1 MDEQEKLL
9 QKNIAITTI
18 SENKTTIDEYL
29 VCVATYLLYDFEKCK
44 DLKFEVYK
52 EVKECLSGLFKN
64 KNNRNRFK
72 LYSKE
77 SLSTALITEWLGG
90 LTLDKKKSLIA
101 KHKLIEKVNDDGSL
115 RLSQKLVNA
124 YSKVGNI
131 APVQYGDGEYVL
143 KSKKET
149 KRSSINAESSGLNNA
164 SEAENSL
171 KEYWNELF
179 SGNRSFKFPY
189 LWENKMSNS
198 EYSQLKE
205 LLTKACPKSNQSR
218 FIQKHCKEIALFVS
232 EWFKRKYCGR
242 DKDTD
247 ADAFSVIGLNSDATA
262 QKIWNTDF
270 FEKYKD
276 EFIYKTGGEKETYRW
291 KFSLYVLGG
300 FPIFYAKDNDTW
312 KRLCRKIWKQFR
324 CEDVQQNQMNE
335 DIDFVNN
342 IVIRQSL
349 SNDSGSLAKYLE
361 RFVEDKIL
369 PIADEDRELSEFK
382 RFEESLKLGQ
392 TAYKIFNTEWFISY
406 SPSKE
411 FPCMDRWME
420 LTLKGDLYFIRSQN
434 SWWSHLSEEYL
445 VKKGLKNS
453 EEVFS
458 FSLCVRFNGDNSDL
472 RELFTFSK
480 DAVTRSYLCYGCSNK
495 KLVKDFPECD
505 IKSIEVV
512 VKTSKNPN
520 AGDCQ
525 IIPLEKI
532 EIPDFIQLYKVDKGL
547 YHWSSKKKYDVK
559 TALLFNSSKYDLN
572 PKVDNVASKRF
583 VGEDTVYSWVDI
595 EGEVT
600 ISGDKGKKKSFYN
613 RDNGMELLFKACPSI
628 QYAEG
633 ENHKVEMVENDE
645 KSTITLFGGKEWLK
659 VLWYTSKDDMKNGVK
674 STDVTDNATL
684 SYKDK
689 NNNEWKEWS
698 DDVPQGIMT
707 IKVGYGGRSEEEKV
721 YYLPSFSSSEIIHR
735 NITRNGPLD
744 PRKIY
749 FNPKVENIA
758 TPKAN
763 VRNNKNAFRW
773 DKTDNLI
780 FKIGTNNRYVT
791 FEVFPPI
798 NKQEVIVNGC
808 KLDSDFKKIPYALRS
823 DFIIKD
829 VSAKGVKVMCLGN
842 KEFDVS
848 KSLYMQ
854 LDNDVEERPTEAIA
868 DVNCDFYFYF
878 YLWDNRIYAREDNNR
893 FYVRNKELQKEFK
906 FYFCSLH
913 DFKVEQIDVTFN
925 SDGRMSLPD
934 LNGKKGFVFQSLKN
948 CKPCYFAELF
958 KVEGGGEWT
967 FNDPELKNNPYGFF
981 KVAKEH
987 HITFRLFDPLYETL
1001 KDDEKLIGLFFKC
1014 ASDNGKENDIESFS
1028 ALERFSKEFYF
1039 DWRLLSPQK
1048 WRDAC
1053 KGGNE
1058 QEKKKLVE
1066 LFFAY
1071 LDGNSERLFEKQLY
1085 WNAASDDWRP
1095 RECKMTGGVRRQNN
1109 FNNCYERYSAW
1120 QKEYDKTKAIIN
1132 AINKNK
1138 Q

>member
-29 VCVATYLLYDFEKCK
+29 VCVATYLLYNFEKCK

-52 EVKECLSGLFKN
+52 EVKESLSGLFKN
-64 KNNRNRFK
+64 RNNRNRFR
-72 LYSKE
+72 LYSKVA
-77 SLSTALITEWLGG
+77 LSTALITEWLGG
-90 LTLDKKKSLIA
+90 LTLDKKKLLIA

-171 KEYWNELF
+171 KECWNELF

-189 LWENKMSNS
+189 LWENKMSES
-198 EYSQLKE
+198 EYSKLKE
-205 LLTKACPKSNQSR
+205 LLKNACPKSNQQR

-232 EWFKRKYCGR
+232 EWFKRDYCGR
-242 DKDTD
+242 DRDTD
-247 ADAFSVIGLNSDATA
+247 ADAFSEIGLNSDTA
-262 QKIWNTDF
+262 QKIWDTDF

-276 EFIYKTGGEKETYRW
+276 EFVYKTGGEKETYRW

-300 FPIFYAKDNDTW
+300 FPIFYAGKKDTW
-312 KRLCRKIWKQFR
+312 RRLCRKIWEQFR

-361 RFVEDKIL
+361 RFVEDKTL
-369 PIADEDRELSEFK
+369 PIADEDRELQEFK

-420 LTLKGDLYFIRSQN
+420 LTLKGDLYFIRNQN

-453 EEVFS
+453 EEVLS

-480 DAVTRSYLCYGCSNK
+480 DVVTNSYLCYGCSNK

-505 IKSIEVV
+505 IKNIEVV
-512 VKTSKNPN
+512 VKTSKTSQ

-525 IIPLEKI
+525 IISLETI
-532 EIPDFIQLYKVDKGL
+532 EIPDYIQLYKVDKGL

-559 TALLFNSSKYDLN
+559 TALLFNNSKYDLYT
-572 PKVDNVASKRF
+572 KVDNVASKRF
-583 VGEDTVYSWVDI
+583 VGEDAVYSLVDI

-600 ISGDKGKKKSFYN
+600 IIDATQKRKSFYN
-613 RDNGMELLFKACPSI
+613 RDNGMELIFKSCPSI
-628 QYAEG
+628 QYIEG
-633 ENHKVEMVENDE
+633 ENHKVKMVKNDE
-645 KSTITLFGGKEWLK
+645 ESIITLFGGKEWLN
-659 VLWYTSKDDMKNGVK
+659 VLWYTSKNDMKNGVE
-674 STDVTDNATL
+674 SEDVTNDAELKFYT
-684 SYKDK
+684 
-689 NNNEWKEWS
+689 EGAWKCWDCDEN
-698 DDVPQGIMT
+698 VPQGEMR
-707 IKVGYGGRSEEEKV
+707 IKVVYKEREVEEEV

-735 NITRNGPLD
+735 NITRNGHLEPK
-744 PRKIY
+744 KIY
-749 FNPKVENIA
+749 FNLKVENIA

-763 VRNNKNAFRW
+763 VKNNGNAFLW
-773 DKTDNLI
+773 NKTDNLI
-780 FKIGTNNRYVT
+780 FKIGTNSRYVT
-791 FEVFPPI
+791 IEVFPPL
-798 NKQEVIVNGC
+798 NKQEVIFNGC
-808 KLDSDFKKIPYALRS
+808 KLDDDFNKIPYGLRS
-823 DFIIKD
+823 DFIIKT
-829 VSAKGVKVMCLGN
+829 VSEKGVEVMCLGN
-842 KEFDVS
+842 KKFDVS
-848 KSLYMQ
+848 KSLYKK
-854 LDNDVEERPTEAIA
+854 LDNGVEERPTEAITG
-868 DVNCDFYFYF
+868 VNCDF
-878 YLWDNRIYAREDNNR
+878 YLWDNRIYARKDNNR
-893 FYVRNKELQKEFK
+893 FYVRDKEQQKEFK
-906 FYFCSLH
+906 FHFCSLP
-913 DFKVEQIDVTFN
+913 DFNVEQIKVTFN
-925 SDGRMSLPD
+925 NDGRMSLPD
-934 LNGKKGFVFQSLKN
+934 LNGKKGFVFQSLKD

-1001 KDDEKLIGLFFKC
+1001 KDDEKLTDLFFKC
-1014 ASDNGKENDIESFS
+1014 TSGNGTENNNETFS

-1048 WRDAC
+1048 WLDAY

-1071 LDGNSERLFEKQLY
+1071 LDGNSERLFKKQLY
-1085 WNAASDDWRP
+1085 WNAASDGWRLSKW
-1095 RECKMTGGVRRQNN
+1095 KMTGGVRRTNN
-1109 FNNCYERYSAW
+1109 FDRCYERYSAW
-1120 QKEYDKTKAIIN
+1120 QKEYDKTEAIIN
-1132 AINKNK
+1132 AIKNK
-1138 Q
+1138 LYEI

>member
-171 KEYWNELF
+171 KECWNELF

-198 EYSQLKE
+198 EYSQLKV
-205 LLTKACPKSNQSR
+205 LLKEACPAKNQTR
-218 FIQKHCKEIALFVS
+218 FIQNHGKKIALFVS
-232 EWFKRKYCGR
+232 EWFKREYSGR
-242 DKDTD
+242 DTGG
-247 ADAFSVIGLNSDATA
+247 DAFSEIGLDSNKA
-262 QKIWNTDF
+262 QKIWETDF
-270 FEKYKD
+270 FKKYID
-276 EFIYKTGGEKETYRW
+276 EFVYKTGGESGTYRW

-312 KRLCRKIWKQFR
+312 KRLCRKIWEQFR

-361 RFVEDKIL
+361 RFVEDKTL

-453 EEVFS
+453 EEVLS

-480 DAVTRSYLCYGCSNK
+480 DVVTRSYLCYGCSNK

-559 TALLFNSSKYDLN
+559 TALLFNSSKYDLD

-744 PRKIY
+744 PKKIY

-763 VRNNKNAFRW
+763 VRNINKAFLW

-798 NKQEVIVNGC
+798 NKQEVIFNGC

-829 VSAKGVKVMCLGN
+829 VSAKGVKVMYLGN

-854 LDNDVEERPTEAIA
+854 LDNDEEERPTKAITG
-868 DVNCDFYFYF
+868 VNCDF
-878 YLWDNRIYAREDNNR
+878 YLWDNRIYARKDKNR

-1095 RECKMTGGVRRQNN
+1095 PECKMTGRVRRKNN
-1109 FNNCYERYSAW
+1109 FENCYERYSAW

>member
-131 APVQYGDGEYVL
+131 APVQYGDGEYVQ

-205 LLTKACPKSNQSR
+205 LLTKACPKSNQPR

-232 EWFKRKYCGR
+232 EWFKREYCGIDR
-242 DKDTD
+242 DTGG
-247 ADAFSVIGLNSDATA
+247 DAFSEIGLDSNKA
-262 QKIWNTDF
+262 QKIWETDF
-270 FEKYKD
+270 FKKYID
-276 EFIYKTGGEKETYRW
+276 EFVYKTGGESGTYRW

-300 FPIFYAKDNDTW
+300 FPIFYANNENNTW
-312 KRLCRKIWKQFR
+312 RRLCRKIWEQYKSD
-324 CEDVQQNQMNE
+324 DVQQNQMGDE
-335 DIDFVNN
+335 IDFVNN
-342 IVIRQSL
+342 FVIRQSL

-361 RFVEDKIL
+361 RFVEDKTL

-453 EEVFS
+453 EEVLS

-480 DAVTRSYLCYGCSNK
+480 DVVTRSYLCYGCSNK

-735 NITRNGPLD
+735 NITRNGHLEPK
-744 PRKIY
+744 KIY
-749 FNPKVENIA
+749 FNLKKVENIA

-798 NKQEVIVNGC
+798 NKQEVIFNGC
-808 KLDSDFKKIPYALRS
+808 KLDSDFNKIPYALRS

-868 DVNCDFYFYF
+868 DVNCDFYFY
-878 YLWDNRIYAREDNNR
+878 LWDNRIYAREDNNR
-893 FYVRNKELQKEFK
+893 FYVRNEELQKEFK
-906 FYFCSLH
+906 FYFCSLT
-913 DFKVEQIDVTFN
+913 DFSVEQIEVTFN

-958 KVEGGGEWT
+958 KVEGGGKWT
-967 FNDPELKNNPYGFF
+967 FNDDELRNNPYGFF

-1071 LDGNSERLFEKQLY
+1071 LDVNSERLFEKQLY
-1085 WNAASDDWRP
+1085 WDEASDDWRP
-1095 RECKMTGGVRRQNN
+1095 YKWKMTGGVRRQNN

>member
-143 KSKKET
+143 KFKKET
-149 KRSSINAESSGLNNA
+149 KRSSINAKSSGLNNA

-171 KEYWNELF
+171 KECWNELF

-198 EYSQLKE
+198 EYSQLKV
-205 LLTKACPKSNQSR
+205 LLKEACPAKNQAR
-218 FIQKHCKEIALFVS
+218 FIQNHGKKIALFVS
-232 EWFKRKYCGR
+232 EWFKREYSGR
-242 DKDTD
+242 DTGG
-247 ADAFSVIGLNSDATA
+247 DAFSEIGLDSNKA
-262 QKIWNTDF
+262 QKIWETDF
-270 FEKYKD
+270 FKKYID
-276 EFIYKTGGEKETYRW
+276 EFVYKTGGESGTYRW

-312 KRLCRKIWKQFR
+312 KRLCRKIWEQFR

-361 RFVEDKIL
+361 RFVEDKTL

-453 EEVFS
+453 EEVLS

-480 DAVTRSYLCYGCSNK
+480 DVVTSSYLCYGCSNK

-559 TALLFNSSKYDLN
+559 TALLFNSSKYDLD

-749 FNPKVENIA
+749 FNSKVENIA
-758 TPKAN
+758 TPKATIP
-763 VRNNKNAFRW
+763 NNNNAFHW
-773 DKTDNLI
+773 NKTNNLI

-791 FEVFPPI
+791 FEVSPPI
-798 NKQEVIVNGC
+798 NKQEVIFNGC

-854 LDNDVEERPTEAIA
+854 LDNDVEERPTEAITG
-868 DVNCDFYFYF
+868 VNCDF

-958 KVEGGGEWT
+958 KVEGGGKWT
-967 FNDPELKNNPYGFF
+967 FNDDELRNNPYGFF

-1071 LDGNSERLFEKQLY
+1071 LDVNSERLFEKQLY
-1085 WNAASDDWRP
+1085 WDEASDDWRP
-1095 RECKMTGGVRRQNN
+1095 YKWKMTGGVRRQNN

>member
-1 MDEQEKLL
+1 M
-9 QKNIAITTI
+9 
-18 SENKTTIDEYL
+18 KTRPLIDEYL

-143 KSKKET
+143 KFKKET
-149 KRSSINAESSGLNNA
+149 KRSSINAKSSGLNNA

-171 KEYWNELF
+171 KECWNELF

-198 EYSQLKE
+198 EYSQLKV
-205 LLTKACPKSNQSR
+205 LLKEACPAKNQAR
-218 FIQKHCKEIALFVS
+218 FIQNHGKKIALFVS
-232 EWFKRKYCGR
+232 EWFKREYSGR
-242 DKDTD
+242 DTGG
-247 ADAFSVIGLNSDATA
+247 DAFSEIGLDSNKA
-262 QKIWNTDF
+262 QKIWETDF
-270 FEKYKD
+270 FKKYID
-276 EFIYKTGGEKETYRW
+276 EFVYKTGGESGTYRW

-312 KRLCRKIWKQFR
+312 KRLCRKIWEQFR

-361 RFVEDKIL
+361 RFVEDKTL

-453 EEVFS
+453 EEVLS

-480 DAVTRSYLCYGCSNK
+480 DVVTSSYLCYGCSNK

-559 TALLFNSSKYDLN
+559 TALLFNSSKYDLD

-749 FNPKVENIA
+749 FNSKVENIA
-758 TPKAN
+758 TPKATIP
-763 VRNNKNAFRW
+763 NNNNAFHW
-773 DKTDNLI
+773 NKTNNLI

-791 FEVFPPI
+791 FEVSPPI
-798 NKQEVIVNGC
+798 NKQEVIFNGC

-854 LDNDVEERPTEAIA
+854 LDNDVEERPTEAITG
-868 DVNCDFYFYF
+868 VNCDF

-958 KVEGGGEWT
+958 KVEGGGKWT
-967 FNDPELKNNPYGFF
+967 FNDDELRNNPYGFF

-1071 LDGNSERLFEKQLY
+1071 LDVNSERLFEKQLY
-1085 WNAASDDWRP
+1085 WDEASDDWRP
-1095 RECKMTGGVRRQNN
+1095 YKWKMTGGVRRQNN

>member
-198 EYSQLKE
+198 EYSQLKV
-205 LLTKACPKSNQSR
+205 LLKEACPAKNQTR
-218 FIQKHCKEIALFVS
+218 FIQNHGKKIALFVS
-232 EWFKRKYCGR
+232 EWFKREYSGR
-242 DKDTD
+242 DTGG
-247 ADAFSVIGLNSDATA
+247 DAFSEIGLDSNKA
-262 QKIWNTDF
+262 QKIWETDF
-270 FEKYKD
+270 FKKYID
-276 EFIYKTGGEKETYRW
+276 EFVYKTGGESGTYRW

-312 KRLCRKIWKQFR
+312 KRLCRKIWEQFR
-324 CEDVQQNQMNE
+324 CEDVQRNQMNE

-361 RFVEDKIL
+361 RFVEDKTL

-382 RFEESLKLGQ
+382 RFEESLKLGE
-392 TAYKIFNTEWFISY
+392 TAYKMFNTEWIISY
-406 SPSKE
+406 SPSKK
-411 FPCMDRWME
+411 FPYMDRW
-420 LTLKGDLYFIRSQN
+420 LKLILKGDLYFTQN
-434 SWWSHLSEEYL
+434 HNNWWSHLSEEYL

-453 EEVFS
+453 EEVLS

-480 DAVTRSYLCYGCSNK
+480 DVVTRSYLCYGCSNK

-512 VKTSKNPN
+512 VKTSKKPN

-600 ISGDKGKKKSFYN
+600 ISGDKGKKKSFYS

-735 NITRNGPLD
+735 NITRNGHLEPK
-744 PRKIY
+744 KIY
-749 FNPKVENIA
+749 FNLKKVENIA

-798 NKQEVIVNGC
+798 NKQEVIFNGC
-808 KLDSDFKKIPYALRS
+808 KLDSDFNKIPYALRS

-854 LDNDVEERPTEAIA
+854 LDNDVKERPTEAIA
-868 DVNCDFYFYF
+868 DVNCDVYF

-893 FYVRNKELQKEFK
+893 FYVRNEELQKEFK
-906 FYFCSLH
+906 FYFCSLT
-913 DFKVEQIDVTFN
+913 DFSVEQIEVTFN

-958 KVEGGGEWT
+958 KVEGGGKWT
-967 FNDPELKNNPYGFF
+967 FNDDELRNNPYGFF

-1071 LDGNSERLFEKQLY
+1071 LDVNSERLFEKQLY
-1085 WNAASDDWRP
+1085 WDEASGDWRP
-1095 RECKMTGGVRRQNN
+1095 YNWKMTGGVRRQNN
-1109 FNNCYERYSAW
+1109 FNNCYKRYSAW

>member
-1 MDEQEKLL
+1 
-9 QKNIAITTI
+9 
-18 SENKTTIDEYL
+18 
-29 VCVATYLLYDFEKCK
+29 
-44 DLKFEVYK
+44 
-52 EVKECLSGLFKN
+52 
-64 KNNRNRFK
+64 
-72 LYSKE
+72 
-77 SLSTALITEWLGG
+77 
-90 LTLDKKKSLIA
+90 
-101 KHKLIEKVNDDGSL
+101 
-115 RLSQKLVNA
+115 
-124 YSKVGNI
+124 
-131 APVQYGDGEYVL
+131 
-143 KSKKET
+143 
-149 KRSSINAESSGLNNA
+149 
-164 SEAENSL
+164 
-171 KEYWNELF
+171 
-179 SGNRSFKFPY
+179 
-189 LWENKMSNS
+189 MSNS
-198 EYSQLKE
+198 EYSQLKV
-205 LLTKACPKSNQSR
+205 LLKEACPAKNQAR
-218 FIQKHCKEIALFVS
+218 FIQNHGKKIALFVS
-232 EWFKRKYCGR
+232 EWFKREYSGR
-242 DKDTD
+242 DTGG
-247 ADAFSVIGLNSDATA
+247 DAFSEIGLDSNKA
-262 QKIWNTDF
+262 QKIWETDF
-270 FEKYKD
+270 FKKYID
-276 EFIYKTGGEKETYRW
+276 EFVYKTGGESGTYRW
-291 KFSLYVLGG
+291 KFLLYVLGG

-361 RFVEDKIL
+361 RFVEDKTL

-453 EEVFS
+453 EEVLS

-480 DAVTRSYLCYGCSNK
+480 DVVTSSYLCYGCSNK

-559 TALLFNSSKYDLN
+559 TALLFNSSKYDLD

-749 FNPKVENIA
+749 FNSKVENIA
-758 TPKAN
+758 TPKATIP
-763 VRNNKNAFRW
+763 NNNNAFHW
-773 DKTDNLI
+773 NKTNNLI

-791 FEVFPPI
+791 FEVSPPI
-798 NKQEVIVNGC
+798 NKQEVIFNGC

-854 LDNDVEERPTEAIA
+854 LDNDVEERPTEAITG
-868 DVNCDFYFYF
+868 VNCDF

-958 KVEGGGEWT
+958 KVEGGGKWT
-967 FNDPELKNNPYGFF
+967 FNDDELRNNPYGFF

-1071 LDGNSERLFEKQLY
+1071 LDVNSERLFEKQLY
-1085 WNAASDDWRP
+1085 WDEASDDWRP
-1095 RECKMTGGVRRQNN
+1095 YKWKMTGGVRRQNN

>member
-171 KEYWNELF
+171 KECWNELF

-198 EYSQLKE
+198 EYSKLKK
-205 LLTKACPKSNQSR
+205 LLKKACPKRNQPR

-232 EWFKRKYCGR
+232 EWFKREYSGR
-242 DKDTD
+242 DTGG
-247 ADAFSVIGLNSDATA
+247 DAFSVIGLDSNKA
-262 QKIWNTDF
+262 QKIWETDF
-270 FEKYKD
+270 FKKYID
-276 EFIYKTGGEKETYRW
+276 EFVYKTGGEGGTYRW

-300 FPIFYAKDNDTW
+300 FPIFYANNENNTW
-312 KRLCRKIWKQFR
+312 RRLCRKIWEQYKSD
-324 CEDVQQNQMNE
+324 DVQQNQMGDE
-335 DIDFVNN
+335 IDFVNN
-342 IVIRQSL
+342 FVIRQSL
-349 SNDSGSLAKYLE
+349 SNDSGSLSKYLE
-361 RFVEDKIL
+361 RFVADGCL
-369 PIADEDRELSEFK
+369 PIADEDENTFAFQCFK
-382 RFEESLKLGQ
+382 ESLELGE
-392 TAYKIFNTEWFISY
+392 TAYKMFNTEWIISY
-406 SPSKE
+406 SPSKK
-411 FPCMDRWME
+411 FPYMDRW
-420 LTLKGDLYFIRSQN
+420 LKLILKGDLYFTQN
-434 SWWSHLSEEYL
+434 HNNWWSHLSEEYL

-453 EEVFS
+453 EEVLS
-458 FSLCVRFNGDNSDL
+458 FFLCVRFNGDNSDL

-559 TALLFNSSKYDLN
+559 TALLFNSSKYDLD

-735 NITRNGPLD
+735 NITRNGHLEPK
-744 PRKIY
+744 KIY
-749 FNPKVENIA
+749 FNLKKVENIA

-798 NKQEVIVNGC
+798 NKQEVIFNGC

-854 LDNDVEERPTEAIA
+854 LDNDVEERPTEAITG
-868 DVNCDFYFYF
+868 VNCDF

-958 KVEGGGEWT
+958 KVEGGGKWT
-967 FNDPELKNNPYGFF
+967 FNDDELRNNPYGFF

-1066 LFFAY
+1066 SFFAY
-1071 LDGNSERLFEKQLY
+1071 LDVNSERLFEKPLY
-1085 WNAASDDWRP
+1085 WDAASFDRRP
-1095 RECKMTGGVRRQNN
+1095 YNWKMTGGVRRQNN

-1120 QKEYDKTKAIIN
+1120 QKEYDKTEAIIN

>member
-171 KEYWNELF
+171 KECWNELF

-198 EYSQLKE
+198 EYSQLKV
-205 LLTKACPKSNQSR
+205 LLKEACPAKNQTR
-218 FIQKHCKEIALFVS
+218 FIQNHGKKIALFVS
-232 EWFKRKYCGR
+232 EWFKREYSGR
-242 DKDTD
+242 DTGG
-247 ADAFSVIGLNSDATA
+247 DAFSEIGLDSNKA
-262 QKIWNTDF
+262 QKIWETDF
-270 FEKYKD
+270 FKKYID
-276 EFIYKTGGEKETYRW
+276 EFVYKTGGESGTYRW

-312 KRLCRKIWKQFR
+312 KRLCRKIWEQFR

-361 RFVEDKIL
+361 RFVEDKTL

-453 EEVFS
+453 EEVLS

-480 DAVTRSYLCYGCSNK
+480 DVVTSSYLCYGCSNK

-559 TALLFNSSKYDLN
+559 TALLFNSSKYDLD

-749 FNPKVENIA
+749 FNSKVENIA
-758 TPKAN
+758 TPKATIP
-763 VRNNKNAFRW
+763 NNDNAFHW
-773 DKTDNLI
+773 NKTNNLI

>member
-143 KSKKET
+143 KFKKET
-149 KRSSINAESSGLNNA
+149 KRSSINAKSSGLNNA

-171 KEYWNELF
+171 KECWNELF

-198 EYSQLKE
+198 EYSQLKV
-205 LLTKACPKSNQSR
+205 LLKEACPAKNQAR
-218 FIQKHCKEIALFVS
+218 FIQNHGKKIALFVS
-232 EWFKRKYCGR
+232 EWFKREYSGR
-242 DKDTD
+242 DTGG
-247 ADAFSVIGLNSDATA
+247 DAFSEIGLDSNKA
-262 QKIWNTDF
+262 QKIWETDF
-270 FEKYKD
+270 FKKYID
-276 EFIYKTGGEKETYRW
+276 EFVYKTGGESGTYRW

-312 KRLCRKIWKQFR
+312 KRLCRKIWEQFR

-361 RFVEDKIL
+361 RFVEDKTL

-453 EEVFS
+453 EEVLS

-480 DAVTRSYLCYGCSNK
+480 DVVTSSYLCYGCSNK

-559 TALLFNSSKYDLN
+559 TALLFNSSKYDLD

-749 FNPKVENIA
+749 FNSKVENIA
-758 TPKAN
+758 TPKATIP
-763 VRNNKNAFRW
+763 NNNNAFHW
-773 DKTDNLI
+773 NKTNNLI

-791 FEVFPPI
+791 FEVSPPI
-798 NKQEVIVNGC
+798 NKQEVIFNGC

-854 LDNDVEERPTEAIA
+854 LDNDVEERPTEAITG
-868 DVNCDFYFYF
+868 VNCDF

-958 KVEGGGEWT
+958 KVEGGGKWT
-967 FNDPELKNNPYGFF
+967 FNDDELRNNPYGFF

-1053 KGGNE
+1053 KGGND

-1071 LDGNSERLFEKQLY
+1071 LDVNSERLFEKQLY
-1085 WNAASDDWRP
+1085 WDEASDDWRP
-1095 RECKMTGGVRRQNN
+1095 YKWKMTGGVRRQNN

>member
-171 KEYWNELF
+171 KECWNELF

-198 EYSQLKE
+198 EYSQLKV
-205 LLTKACPKSNQSR
+205 LLKEACPAKNQTR
-218 FIQKHCKEIALFVS
+218 FIQNHGKKIALFVS
-232 EWFKRKYCGR
+232 EWFKREYSGR
-242 DKDTD
+242 DTGG
-247 ADAFSVIGLNSDATA
+247 DAFSEIGLDSNKA
-262 QKIWNTDF
+262 QKIWETDF
-270 FEKYKD
+270 FKKYID
-276 EFIYKTGGEKETYRW
+276 EFVYKTGGESGTYRW

-312 KRLCRKIWKQFR
+312 KRLCRKIWEQFR

-453 EEVFS
+453 EEVLS
-458 FSLCVRFNGDNSDL
+458 FFLCVRFNGDNSDL

-480 DAVTRSYLCYGCSNK
+480 DTVTRSYLCYGCSNK

-559 TALLFNSSKYDLN
+559 TALLFNSSKYDLD

-735 NITRNGPLD
+735 NITRNGHLEPK
-744 PRKIY
+744 KIY
-749 FNPKVENIA
+749 FNLKKVENIA

-798 NKQEVIVNGC
+798 NKQEVIFNGC
-808 KLDSDFKKIPYALRS
+808 KLDSDFNKIPYALRS

-868 DVNCDFYFYF
+868 DVNCDFYFY
-878 YLWDNRIYAREDNNR
+878 LWDNRIYAREDNNR
-893 FYVRNKELQKEFK
+893 FYVRNEELQKEFK
-906 FYFCSLH
+906 FYFCSLT
-913 DFKVEQIDVTFN
+913 DFSVEQIEVTFN

-934 LNGKKGFVFQSLKN
+934 LNGKKGFVFQSLKD

-958 KVEGGGEWT
+958 KVEGGGKWT

-987 HITFRLFDPLYETL
+987 HITFRLFDPLYEAL

-1053 KGGNE
+1053 EGVNE

-1071 LDGNSERLFEKQLY
+1071 LDVNSERLFENQLY
-1085 WNAASDDWRP
+1085 WDEASDEWRP
-1095 RECKMTGGVRRQNN
+1095 YKWKMTGGVRRQNN
-1109 FNNCYERYSAW
+1109 FNNCYKRYSAW

-1132 AINKNK
+1132 AINTNK

>member
-171 KEYWNELF
+171 KECWNELF

-189 LWENKMSNS
+189 LWENKMSKS
-198 EYSQLKE
+198 EYSKLEE
-205 LLTKACPKSNQSR
+205 LLKNACPKSNQSR

-232 EWFKRKYCGR
+232 EWFKREYSGR
-242 DKDTD
+242 DTGG
-247 ADAFSVIGLNSDATA
+247 DAFSVIGLDSNKA
-262 QKIWNTDF
+262 QKIWETDF
-270 FEKYKD
+270 FKKYID
-276 EFIYKTGGEKETYRW
+276 EFVYKTGGESGTYRW

-312 KRLCRKIWKQFR
+312 KRLCRKIWEQFR
-324 CEDVQQNQMNE
+324 CEDVQRNQMNE

-361 RFVEDKIL
+361 RFVEDKTL

-382 RFEESLKLGQ
+382 RFEESLKLGE
-392 TAYKIFNTEWFISY
+392 TAYKMFNTEWIISY
-406 SPSKE
+406 SPSKK
-411 FPCMDRWME
+411 FPYMDRW
-420 LTLKGDLYFIRSQN
+420 LKLILKGDLYFTQN
-434 SWWSHLSEEYL
+434 HNNWWSHLSEEYL

-453 EEVFS
+453 EEVLS

-480 DAVTRSYLCYGCSNK
+480 DVVTRSYLCYGCSNK

-512 VKTSKNPN
+512 VKTSKKPN

-559 TALLFNSSKYDLN
+559 TALLFNSSKYDLD

-600 ISGDKGKKKSFYN
+600 ISGDKGKKKSFYS

-735 NITRNGPLD
+735 NITRNGHLEPK
-744 PRKIY
+744 KIY

-763 VRNNKNAFRW
+763 VRNNNKAFLW

-798 NKQEVIVNGC
+798 NKQEVIFNGC

-829 VSAKGVKVMCLGN
+829 VSAKGVKVMYLGN

-854 LDNDVEERPTEAIA
+854 LDNDEEERPTKAITG
-868 DVNCDFYFYF
+868 VNCDF
-878 YLWDNRIYAREDNNR
+878 YLWDNRIYARKDKNR

-958 KVEGGGEWT
+958 KVEGGGKWT
-967 FNDPELKNNPYGFF
+967 FNDDELRNNPYGFF

-1095 RECKMTGGVRRQNN
+1095 PECKMTGRVRRKNN
-1109 FNNCYERYSAW
+1109 FENCYERYSAW

>member
-179 SGNRSFKFPY
+179 SGNRSFKLPY

-198 EYSQLKE
+198 EYSQLKV
-205 LLTKACPKSNQSR
+205 LLKEACPAKNQTR
-218 FIQKHCKEIALFVS
+218 FIQNHGKKIALFVS
-232 EWFKRKYCGR
+232 EWFKREYSGR
-242 DKDTD
+242 DTGG
-247 ADAFSVIGLNSDATA
+247 DAFSEIGLDSNKA
-262 QKIWNTDF
+262 QKIWETDF
-270 FEKYKD
+270 FKKYID
-276 EFIYKTGGEKETYRW
+276 EFVYKTGGESGTYRW

-312 KRLCRKIWKQFR
+312 KRLCRKIWEQFR

-361 RFVEDKIL
+361 RFVEDKTL

-382 RFEESLKLGQ
+382 RFEESLELGE
-392 TAYKIFNTEWFISY
+392 TAYKMFNTEWIISY
-406 SPSKE
+406 SPSKK
-411 FPCMDRWME
+411 FPYMDRW
-420 LTLKGDLYFIRSQN
+420 LKLILKGDLYFTQN
-434 SWWSHLSEEYL
+434 HNNWWSHLSEEYL

-453 EEVFS
+453 EEVLS

-480 DAVTRSYLCYGCSNK
+480 DVVTRSYLCYGCSNK

-559 TALLFNSSKYDLN
+559 TALLFNSSKYDLD

-744 PRKIY
+744 PKKIY

-763 VRNNKNAFRW
+763 VRNINKAFLW

-829 VSAKGVKVMCLGN
+829 VSAKGVKVMYLGN

-848 KSLYMQ
+848 KSMYMQ
-854 LDNDVEERPTEAIA
+854 LDNDEEERPTKAITG
-868 DVNCDFYFYF
+868 VNCDF
-878 YLWDNRIYAREDNNR
+878 YLWDNRIYARKDKNR

-1095 RECKMTGGVRRQNN
+1095 PECKMTGRVRRKNN
-1109 FNNCYERYSAW
+1109 FENCYERYSAW

>member
-29 VCVATYLLYDFEKCK
+29 VCVATYLLYDFEKCE

-171 KEYWNELF
+171 KECWNELF

-198 EYSQLKE
+198 EYSQLKV
-205 LLTKACPKSNQSR
+205 LLKEACPAKNQTR
-218 FIQKHCKEIALFVS
+218 FIQNHGKKIALFVS
-232 EWFKRKYCGR
+232 EWFKREYSGR
-242 DKDTD
+242 DTGG
-247 ADAFSVIGLNSDATA
+247 DAFSEIGLDSNKA
-262 QKIWNTDF
+262 QKIWETDF
-270 FEKYKD
+270 FKKYID
-276 EFIYKTGGEKETYRW
+276 EFVYKTGGESGTYRW

-312 KRLCRKIWKQFR
+312 KRLCRKIWEQFR

-361 RFVEDKIL
+361 RFVEDKTL

-453 EEVFS
+453 EEVLS

-480 DAVTRSYLCYGCSNK
+480 DVVTSSYLCYGCSNK

-559 TALLFNSSKYDLN
+559 TALLFNSSKYDLD

-749 FNPKVENIA
+749 FNSKVENIA
-758 TPKAN
+758 TPKATIP
-763 VRNNKNAFRW
+763 NNDNAFHW
-773 DKTDNLI
+773 NNTNNLI

-1085 WNAASDDWRP
+1085 WNATSDDWRP

-1132 AINKNK
+1132 AINKDK

>member
-131 APVQYGDGEYVL
+131 APVQYGDGEYVQ

-205 LLTKACPKSNQSR
+205 LLTKACPKSNQPR

-232 EWFKRKYCGR
+232 EWFKREYCGIDR
-242 DKDTD
+242 DTGG
-247 ADAFSVIGLNSDATA
+247 DAFSEIGLDSNKA
-262 QKIWNTDF
+262 QKIWETDF
-270 FEKYKD
+270 FKKYID
-276 EFIYKTGGEKETYRW
+276 EFVYKTGGESGTYRW

-312 KRLCRKIWKQFR
+312 KRLCRKIWEQFR

-361 RFVEDKIL
+361 RFGEDKTL

-453 EEVFS
+453 EEVLS

-480 DAVTRSYLCYGCSNK
+480 DVVTRSYLCYGCSNK

-512 VKTSKNPN
+512 VKTSKKPN

-600 ISGDKGKKKSFYN
+600 ISGDKGKKKSFYS

-735 NITRNGPLD
+735 NITRNGHLD
-744 PRKIY
+744 PKKIY
-749 FNPKVENIA
+749 FNLKKVENIA

-763 VRNNKNAFRW
+763 VKNDKNAFRW

-798 NKQEVIVNGC
+798 NKQEVIFNGC

-829 VSAKGVKVMCLGN
+829 VSAKGVKVMYLGN

-854 LDNDVEERPTEAIA
+854 LDNDEEERPTKAITG
-868 DVNCDFYFYF
+868 VNCDF
-878 YLWDNRIYAREDNNR
+878 YLWDNRIYARKDKNR

-967 FNDPELKNNPYGFF
+967 FNDDELKNNPYGFF

-1071 LDGNSERLFEKQLY
+1071 LDVNSERLFEKQLY
-1085 WNAASDDWRP
+1085 WDEASDEWRP
-1095 RECKMTGGVRRQNN
+1095 YKWKMTGGVRRQNN
-1109 FNNCYERYSAW
+1109 FNNCYKRYSAW

>member
-29 VCVATYLLYDFEKCK
+29 VCVATYLLYDFEKCE

-171 KEYWNELF
+171 KECWNELF

-198 EYSQLKE
+198 EYSQLKV
-205 LLTKACPKSNQSR
+205 LLKEACPAKNQTR
-218 FIQKHCKEIALFVS
+218 FIQNHGKKIALFVS
-232 EWFKRKYCGR
+232 EWFKREYSGR
-242 DKDTD
+242 DTGG
-247 ADAFSVIGLNSDATA
+247 DAFSEIGLDSNKA
-262 QKIWNTDF
+262 QKIWETDF
-270 FEKYKD
+270 FKKYID
-276 EFIYKTGGEKETYRW
+276 EFVYKTGGESGTYRW

-312 KRLCRKIWKQFR
+312 KRLCRKIWEQFR

-361 RFVEDKIL
+361 RFVEDKTL

-453 EEVFS
+453 EEVLS

-480 DAVTRSYLCYGCSNK
+480 DVVTRSYLCYGCSNK

-559 TALLFNSSKYDLN
+559 TALLFNSSKYDLD

-735 NITRNGPLD
+735 NITRNGHLEPK
-744 PRKIY
+744 KIY
-749 FNPKVENIA
+749 FNLKKVENIA

-798 NKQEVIVNGC
+798 NKQEVIFNGC
-808 KLDSDFKKIPYALRS
+808 KLDSDFNKIPYALRS

-868 DVNCDFYFYF
+868 DVNCDFYFY
-878 YLWDNRIYAREDNNR
+878 LWDNRIYAREDNNR
-893 FYVRNKELQKEFK
+893 FYVRNEELQKEFK

-913 DFKVEQIDVTFN
+913 DFKVEQIEVTFN

-1071 LDGNSERLFEKQLY
+1071 LDGNSERLFEEQLY

-1095 RECKMTGGVRRQNN
+1095 PECKMTGRVRRKNN
-1109 FNNCYERYSAW
+1109 FEKCYEHYSAW
-1120 QKEYDKTKAIIN
+1120 QKEYDKTEAIIN
-1132 AINKNK
+1132 AIAINKDK

>member
-171 KEYWNELF
+171 KECWNELF

-198 EYSQLKE
+198 EYSQLKV
-205 LLTKACPKSNQSR
+205 LLKEACPAKNQTR
-218 FIQKHCKEIALFVS
+218 FIQNHGKKIALFVS
-232 EWFKRKYCGR
+232 EWFKREYSGR
-242 DKDTD
+242 DTGG
-247 ADAFSVIGLNSDATA
+247 DAFSEIGLDSNKA
-262 QKIWNTDF
+262 QKIWETDF
-270 FEKYKD
+270 FKKYID
-276 EFIYKTGGEKETYRW
+276 EFVYKTGGESGTYRW

-312 KRLCRKIWKQFR
+312 KRLCRKIWEQFR

-361 RFVEDKIL
+361 RFVEDKTL

-434 SWWSHLSEEYL
+434 CWWSHLSEEYL

-453 EEVFS
+453 EEVLS

-480 DAVTRSYLCYGCSNK
+480 DVVTRSYLCYGCSNK

-559 TALLFNSSKYDLN
+559 TALLFNSSKYDLD

-735 NITRNGPLD
+735 NITRNGHLEPK
-744 PRKIY
+744 KIY
-749 FNPKVENIA
+749 FNLKKVENIA

-773 DKTDNLI
+773 DNTDNLI

-798 NKQEVIVNGC
+798 NKQEVIFNGC
-808 KLDSDFKKIPYALRS
+808 KLDSDFNKIPYALRS

-854 LDNDVEERPTEAIA
+854 LDNDVKERPTEAIA

-893 FYVRNKELQKEFK
+893 FYVRNEELQKEFK
-906 FYFCSLH
+906 FYFCSLT
-913 DFKVEQIDVTFN
+913 DFSVEQIEVTFN
-925 SDGRMSLPD
+925 GDGRMSLPD

-958 KVEGGGEWT
+958 KVEGGGKWT
-967 FNDPELKNNPYGFF
+967 FNDDELRNNPYGFF

-1053 KGGNE
+1053 KGVNE

-1066 LFFAY
+1066 LFFAD
-1071 LDGNSERLFEKQLY
+1071 LDVNSERLFEKQLY
-1085 WNAASDDWRP
+1085 WDEASGDWRP
-1095 RECKMTGGVRRQNN
+1095 PKWKMTGGVRRQNN
-1109 FNNCYERYSAW
+1109 FDRCYERYSAW
-1120 QKEYDKTKAIIN
+1120 QKEYDKTEAIIN

>member
-77 SLSTALITEWLGG
+77 SLSAALTAEWLGG
-90 LTLDKKKSLIA
+90 LTLDKKKLLIA

-164 SEAENSL
+164 SEAEKSL

-189 LWENKMSNS
+189 LWENKMSES
-198 EYSQLKE
+198 EYSKLWE
-205 LLTKACPKSNQSR
+205 LLKNACPKSNQPR

-242 DKDTD
+242 DRDTD
-247 ADAFSVIGLNSDATA
+247 ADAFSVIGLDSDTTA
-262 QKIWNTDF
+262 QRIWDTDF

-276 EFIYKTGGEKETYRW
+276 EFVYKTGGEKETYRW

-300 FPIFYAKDNDTW
+300 FPIFYAKKKDTW
-312 KRLCRKIWKQFR
+312 RRLCRKIWEQFR

-361 RFVEDKIL
+361 RFVEDKTL
-369 PIADEDRELSEFK
+369 PIADEDRELQEFNL
-382 RFEESLKLGQ
+382 FEESLKLGQ
-392 TAYKIFNTEWFISY
+392 TADKIFNTEWFISY

-411 FPCMDRWME
+411 FPCMDRRME
-420 LTLKGDLYFIRSQN
+420 LTLKGDLYFIRNQN

-453 EEVFS
+453 EEVLS

-480 DAVTRSYLCYGCSNK
+480 DVVTNSYLCYGCSNK

-505 IKSIEVV
+505 IKNIEVV
-512 VKTSKNPN
+512 VKTSKTSQ

-525 IIPLEKI
+525 IISLEAI
-532 EIPDFIQLYKVDKGL
+532 EIPDYIQLYKVDKGL

-559 TALLFNSSKYDLN
+559 TALLFNNSKYDLDT
-572 PKVDNVASKRF
+572 KVDNVASKRF

-595 EGEVT
+595 EGKVT
-600 ISGDKGKKKSFYN
+600 IIDATKKRKSFYN
-613 RDNGMELLFKACPSI
+613 RDNGMELIFKSCPSI
-628 QYAEG
+628 QYIEG
-633 ENHKVEMVENDE
+633 ENHKVKMVKNDE
-645 KSTITLFGGKEWLK
+645 ESIITLFGGKEWLN
-659 VLWYTSKDDMKNGVK
+659 VLWYTSKNDMKNGVE
-674 STDVTDNATL
+674 STDVTNDAELKFYT
-684 SYKDK
+684 KG
-689 NNNEWKEWS
+689 EWKCWDCDEN
-698 DDVPQGIMT
+698 VPQGEMR
-707 IKVGYGGRSEEEKV
+707 IKVVYKEREVEEEV

-735 NITRNGPLD
+735 NITSNGPLD
-744 PRKIY
+744 PKKIY

-763 VRNNKNAFRW
+763 VKNNDNAFLW
-773 DKTDNLI
+773 NKTDNLI
-780 FKIGTNNRYVT
+780 FKIGTNSRYVT
-791 FEVFPPI
+791 IEVFPPL
-798 NKQEVIVNGC
+798 NKQEVIFNGH
-808 KLDSDFKKIPYALRS
+808 KLDDDFNKIPYGLRS

-842 KEFDVS
+842 KEFDMS

-854 LDNDVEERPTEAIA
+854 LDNDVEERPTKAITG
-868 DVNCDFYFYF
+868 VNCDFYF
-878 YLWDNRIYAREDNNR
+878 YLWDNRIYARNDNNR
-893 FYVRNKELQKEFK
+893 FYVRNKEQQKEFK
-906 FYFCSLH
+906 FYFCSLP
-913 DFKVEQIDVTFN
+913 DFNVEQIKVTFN
-925 SDGRMSLPD
+925 NDGRMSLPD
-934 LNGKKGFVFQSLKN
+934 LNGKKGFVFQSLKD

-981 KVAKEH
+981 TVAKEH

-1001 KDDEKLIGLFFKC
+1001 KDDEKLTDLFFKC
-1014 ASDNGKENDIESFS
+1014 ASDNGNENDTETFS

-1048 WRDAC
+1048 WLDAC

-1071 LDGNSERLFEKQLY
+1071 LDGNYERLFEKQLY
-1085 WNAASDDWRP
+1085 WNAASDGWRP
-1095 RECKMTGGVRRQNN
+1095 SKWKMTGGVRRTNN
-1109 FNNCYERYSAW
+1109 FDRCYERYSAW
-1120 QKEYDKTKAIIN
+1120 QNEYDKTEAIIN
-1132 AINKNK
+1132 AINKDK

>member
-1 MDEQEKLL
+1 
-9 QKNIAITTI
+9 
-18 SENKTTIDEYL
+18 
-29 VCVATYLLYDFEKCK
+29 
-44 DLKFEVYK
+44 
-52 EVKECLSGLFKN
+52 
-64 KNNRNRFK
+64 
-72 LYSKE
+72 
-77 SLSTALITEWLGG
+77 
-90 LTLDKKKSLIA
+90 
-101 KHKLIEKVNDDGSL
+101 
-115 RLSQKLVNA
+115 
-124 YSKVGNI
+124 
-131 APVQYGDGEYVL
+131 
-143 KSKKET
+143 
-149 KRSSINAESSGLNNA
+149 
-164 SEAENSL
+164 
-171 KEYWNELF
+171 
-179 SGNRSFKFPY
+179 
-189 LWENKMSNS
+189 MSNS
-198 EYSQLKE
+198 EYSQLKV
-205 LLTKACPKSNQSR
+205 LLKEACPAKNQAR
-218 FIQKHCKEIALFVS
+218 FIQNHGKKIALFVS
-232 EWFKRKYCGR
+232 EWFKREYSGR
-242 DKDTD
+242 DSGG
-247 ADAFSVIGLNSDATA
+247 DAFSEIGLDSNKA
-262 QKIWNTDF
+262 QKIWETDF
-270 FEKYKD
+270 FKKYID
-276 EFIYKTGGEKETYRW
+276 EFVYKTGGESGTYRW

-312 KRLCRKIWKQFR
+312 KRLCRKIWEQFR

-361 RFVEDKIL
+361 RFVEDKTL

-453 EEVFS
+453 EEVLS

-480 DAVTRSYLCYGCSNK
+480 DVVTSSYLCYGCSNK

-559 TALLFNSSKYDLN
+559 TALLFNSSKYDLD

-749 FNPKVENIA
+749 FNSKVENIA
-758 TPKAN
+758 TPKATIP
-763 VRNNKNAFRW
+763 NNNNAFHW
-773 DKTDNLI
+773 NKTNNLI

-798 NKQEVIVNGC
+798 NKQEVIFNGC

-854 LDNDVEERPTEAIA
+854 LDNDVEERPTEAITG
-868 DVNCDFYFYF
+868 VNCDF

-958 KVEGGGEWT
+958 KVEGGGKWT
-967 FNDPELKNNPYGFF
+967 FNDDELRNNPYGFF

-1071 LDGNSERLFEKQLY
+1071 LDVNSERLFEKQLY
-1085 WNAASDDWRP
+1085 WDEASDDWRP
-1095 RECKMTGGVRRQNN
+1095 YKWKMTGGVRRQNN
-1109 FNNCYERYSAW
+1109 FNNCYKRYSAW

>member
-143 KSKKET
+143 KFKKET
-149 KRSSINAESSGLNNA
+149 KRSSINAKSSGLNNA

-171 KEYWNELF
+171 KECWNELF

-198 EYSQLKE
+198 EYSQLKV
-205 LLTKACPKSNQSR
+205 LLKEACPAKNQAR
-218 FIQKHCKEIALFVS
+218 FIQNHGKKIALFVS
-232 EWFKRKYCGR
+232 EWFKREYSGR
-242 DKDTD
+242 DTGG
-247 ADAFSVIGLNSDATA
+247 DAFSEIGLDSNKA
-262 QKIWNTDF
+262 QKIWETDF
-270 FEKYKD
+270 FKKYID
-276 EFIYKTGGEKETYRW
+276 EFVYKTGGESGTYRW

-312 KRLCRKIWKQFR
+312 KRLCRKIWEQFR

-361 RFVEDKIL
+361 RFVEDKTL

-453 EEVFS
+453 EEVLS

-480 DAVTRSYLCYGCSNK
+480 DVVTSSYLCYGCSNK

-525 IIPLEKI
+525 IIPLEKNR
-532 EIPDFIQLYKVDKGL
+532 
-547 YHWSSKKKYDVK
+547 
-559 TALLFNSSKYDLN
+559 NS
-572 PKVDNVASKRF
+572 
-583 VGEDTVYSWVDI
+583 
-595 EGEVT
+595 
-600 ISGDKGKKKSFYN
+600 
-613 RDNGMELLFKACPSI
+613 
-628 QYAEG
+628 
-633 ENHKVEMVENDE
+633 
-645 KSTITLFGGKEWLK
+645 
-659 VLWYTSKDDMKNGVK
+659 
-674 STDVTDNATL
+674 
-684 SYKDK
+684 
-689 NNNEWKEWS
+689 
-698 DDVPQGIMT
+698 
-707 IKVGYGGRSEEEKV
+707 
-721 YYLPSFSSSEIIHR
+721 
-735 NITRNGPLD
+735 
-744 PRKIY
+744 
-749 FNPKVENIA
+749 
-758 TPKAN
+758 
-763 VRNNKNAFRW
+763 
-773 DKTDNLI
+773 
-780 FKIGTNNRYVT
+780 
-791 FEVFPPI
+791 
-798 NKQEVIVNGC
+798 
-808 KLDSDFKKIPYALRS
+808 
-823 DFIIKD
+823 
-829 VSAKGVKVMCLGN
+829 
-842 KEFDVS
+842 
-848 KSLYMQ
+848 
-854 LDNDVEERPTEAIA
+854 
-868 DVNCDFYFYF
+868 
-878 YLWDNRIYAREDNNR
+878 
-893 FYVRNKELQKEFK
+893 
-906 FYFCSLH
+906 
-913 DFKVEQIDVTFN
+913 
-925 SDGRMSLPD
+925 
-934 LNGKKGFVFQSLKN
+934 
-948 CKPCYFAELF
+948 
-958 KVEGGGEWT
+958 
-967 FNDPELKNNPYGFF
+967 
-981 KVAKEH
+981 
-987 HITFRLFDPLYETL
+987 
-1001 KDDEKLIGLFFKC
+1001 
-1014 ASDNGKENDIESFS
+1014 
-1028 ALERFSKEFYF
+1028 
-1039 DWRLLSPQK
+1039 
-1048 WRDAC
+1048 
-1053 KGGNE
+1053 
-1058 QEKKKLVE
+1058 
-1066 LFFAY
+1066 
-1071 LDGNSERLFEKQLY
+1071 
-1085 WNAASDDWRP
+1085 
-1095 RECKMTGGVRRQNN
+1095 
-1109 FNNCYERYSAW
+1109 
-1120 QKEYDKTKAIIN
+1120 
-1132 AINKNK
+1132 
-1138 Q
+1138 

>member
-131 APVQYGDGEYVL
+131 APVQYGDGEYVQ

-171 KEYWNELF
+171 KECWNELF

-198 EYSQLKE
+198 EYSQLKV
-205 LLTKACPKSNQSR
+205 LLKEACPAKNQTR
-218 FIQKHCKEIALFVS
+218 FIQNHGKKIALFVS
-232 EWFKRKYCGR
+232 EWFKREYSGR
-242 DKDTD
+242 DTGG
-247 ADAFSVIGLNSDATA
+247 DAFSEIGLDSNKA
-262 QKIWNTDF
+262 QKIWETDF
-270 FEKYKD
+270 FKKYID
-276 EFIYKTGGEKETYRW
+276 EFVYKTGGESGTYRW

-312 KRLCRKIWKQFR
+312 KRLCRKIWEQFR

-420 LTLKGDLYFIRSQN
+420 LTLKGDLYFTQN
-434 SWWSHLSEEYL
+434 HNNWWSHLSEEYL

-453 EEVFS
+453 EEVLS
-458 FSLCVRFNGDNSDL
+458 FFLCVRFNGDNSDL

-559 TALLFNSSKYDLN
+559 TALLFNSSKYDLD

-763 VRNNKNAFRW
+763 VRNINKAFLW

-798 NKQEVIVNGC
+798 NKQEVIFNGC

-829 VSAKGVKVMCLGN
+829 VSTKGVKVMYLGN

-854 LDNDVEERPTEAIA
+854 LDNDEEERPTKAITG
-868 DVNCDFYFYF
+868 VNCDF
-878 YLWDNRIYAREDNNR
+878 YLWDNRIYARKDKNR

-1095 RECKMTGGVRRQNN
+1095 PECKMTGRVRRKNN
-1109 FNNCYERYSAW
+1109 FENCYERYSAW

>member
-131 APVQYGDGEYVL
+131 APVQYGDGEYVQ

-205 LLTKACPKSNQSR
+205 LLTKACPKSNQPR

-232 EWFKRKYCGR
+232 EWFKREYCGIDR
-242 DKDTD
+242 DTGG
-247 ADAFSVIGLNSDATA
+247 DAFSEIGLDSNKA
-262 QKIWNTDF
+262 QKIWETDF
-270 FEKYKD
+270 FKKYID
-276 EFIYKTGGEKETYRW
+276 EFVYKTGGESGTYRW

-300 FPIFYAKDNDTW
+300 FPIFYAKDNDSW
-312 KRLCRKIWKQFR
+312 KRLCRKIWEQFR

-453 EEVFS
+453 EEVLS

-480 DAVTRSYLCYGCSNK
+480 DVVTRSYLCYGCSNK

-525 IIPLEKI
+525 IIPLETI

-559 TALLFNSSKYDLN
+559 TALLFNSSKYDLD

-744 PRKIY
+744 PKKIY

-763 VRNNKNAFRW
+763 VRNNNKAFLW

-798 NKQEVIVNGC
+798 NKQEVIFNGC

-829 VSAKGVKVMCLGN
+829 VSAKGVKVMYLGN

-854 LDNDVEERPTEAIA
+854 LDNDEEERPTKAITG
-868 DVNCDFYFYF
+868 VNCDF
-878 YLWDNRIYAREDNNR
+878 YLWDNRIYARKDKNR

-1095 RECKMTGGVRRQNN
+1095 PECKMTGRVRRKNN
-1109 FNNCYERYSAW
+1109 FENCYERYSAW

>member
-171 KEYWNELF
+171 KECWNELF

-198 EYSQLKE
+198 EYSQLKV
-205 LLTKACPKSNQSR
+205 LLKEACPAKNQTR
-218 FIQKHCKEIALFVS
+218 FIQNHGKKIALFVS
-232 EWFKRKYCGR
+232 EWFKREYSGR
-242 DKDTD
+242 DTGG
-247 ADAFSVIGLNSDATA
+247 DAFSEIGLDSNKA
-262 QKIWNTDF
+262 QKIWETDF
-270 FEKYKD
+270 FKKYID
-276 EFIYKTGGEKETYRW
+276 EFVYKTGGESGTYRW

-312 KRLCRKIWKQFR
+312 KRLCRKIWEQFR

-453 EEVFS
+453 EEVLS

-480 DAVTRSYLCYGCSNK
+480 DVVTRSYLCYGCSNK

-512 VKTSKNPN
+512 VKTSKKPN

-600 ISGDKGKKKSFYN
+600 ISGDKGKKKSFYS

-735 NITRNGPLD
+735 NITRNGHLD
-744 PRKIY
+744 PKKIY
-749 FNPKVENIA
+749 FNLKKVENIA

-763 VRNNKNAFRW
+763 VKNDKNAFRW

-798 NKQEVIVNGC
+798 NKQEVIFNGC

-829 VSAKGVKVMCLGN
+829 VSAKGVKVMYLGN

-854 LDNDVEERPTEAIA
+854 LDNDEEERPTKAIA
-868 DVNCDFYFYF
+868 DVNCDFYF

-893 FYVRNKELQKEFK
+893 FYVRNEELQKEFK
-906 FYFCSLH
+906 FYFCSLT
-913 DFKVEQIDVTFN
+913 DFSVEQIEVTFN

-934 LNGKKGFVFQSLKN
+934 LNGKKGFVFQSLKD

-958 KVEGGGEWT
+958 KVEGGGKWT
-967 FNDPELKNNPYGFF
+967 FNDDELKNNPYGFF

-1001 KDDEKLIGLFFKC
+1001 KGDEKLTDLFFKC
-1014 ASDNGKENDIESFS
+1014 ASDNVNENDIESFS

-1071 LDGNSERLFEKQLY
+1071 LDGNSERLFEEQLY

-1095 RECKMTGGVRRQNN
+1095 PECKMTGRVRRKNN
-1109 FNNCYERYSAW
+1109 FENCYERYSAW

>member
-1 MDEQEKLL
+1 
-9 QKNIAITTI
+9 
-18 SENKTTIDEYL
+18 
-29 VCVATYLLYDFEKCK
+29 
-44 DLKFEVYK
+44 
-52 EVKECLSGLFKN
+52 
-64 KNNRNRFK
+64 
-72 LYSKE
+72 
-77 SLSTALITEWLGG
+77 
-90 LTLDKKKSLIA
+90 
-101 KHKLIEKVNDDGSL
+101 
-115 RLSQKLVNA
+115 
-124 YSKVGNI
+124 
-131 APVQYGDGEYVL
+131 
-143 KSKKET
+143 
-149 KRSSINAESSGLNNA
+149 
-164 SEAENSL
+164 
-171 KEYWNELF
+171 
-179 SGNRSFKFPY
+179 
-189 LWENKMSNS
+189 MSNS
-198 EYSQLKE
+198 EYSQLKV
-205 LLTKACPKSNQSR
+205 LLKEACPAKNQAR
-218 FIQKHCKEIALFVS
+218 FIQNHGKKIALFVS
-232 EWFKRKYCGR
+232 EWFKREYSGR
-242 DKDTD
+242 DTGG
-247 ADAFSVIGLNSDATA
+247 DAFSEIGLDSNKA
-262 QKIWNTDF
+262 QKIWETDF
-270 FEKYKD
+270 FKKYID
-276 EFIYKTGGEKETYRW
+276 EFVYKTGGESGTYRW

-312 KRLCRKIWKQFR
+312 KRLCRKIWEQFR

-361 RFVEDKIL
+361 RFVEDKTL

-453 EEVFS
+453 EEVLS

-480 DAVTRSYLCYGCSNK
+480 DVVTSSYLCYGCSNK

-559 TALLFNSSKYDLN
+559 TALLFNSSKYDLD

-749 FNPKVENIA
+749 FNSKVENIA
-758 TPKAN
+758 TPKATIP
-763 VRNNKNAFRW
+763 NNNNAFHW
-773 DKTDNLI
+773 NKTNNLI

-791 FEVFPPI
+791 FEVSPPI
-798 NKQEVIVNGC
+798 NKQEVIFNGC

-854 LDNDVEERPTEAIA
+854 LDNDVEERPTEAITG
-868 DVNCDFYFYF
+868 VNCDF

-958 KVEGGGEWT
+958 KVEGGGKWT
-967 FNDPELKNNPYGFF
+967 FNDDELRNNPYGFF

-1071 LDGNSERLFEKQLY
+1071 LDVNSERLFEKQLY
-1085 WNAASDDWRP
+1085 WDEASDDWRP
-1095 RECKMTGGVRRQNN
+1095 YKWKMTGGVRRQNN

>member
-171 KEYWNELF
+171 KECWNELF

-198 EYSQLKE
+198 EYSQLKV
-205 LLTKACPKSNQSR
+205 LLKEACPAKNQTR
-218 FIQKHCKEIALFVS
+218 FIQNHGKKIALFVS
-232 EWFKRKYCGR
+232 EWFKREYSGR
-242 DKDTD
+242 DTGG
-247 ADAFSVIGLNSDATA
+247 DAFSEIGLDSNKA
-262 QKIWNTDF
+262 QKIWETDF
-270 FEKYKD
+270 FKKYID
-276 EFIYKTGGEKETYRW
+276 EFVYKTGGESGTYRW

-312 KRLCRKIWKQFR
+312 KRLCRKIWEQFR

-361 RFVEDKIL
+361 RFVEDKTL

-453 EEVFS
+453 EEVLS

-480 DAVTRSYLCYGCSNK
+480 DVVTSSYLCYGCSNK

-559 TALLFNSSKYDLN
+559 TALLFNSSKYDLD

-749 FNPKVENIA
+749 FNSKVENIA
-758 TPKAN
+758 TPKATIP
-763 VRNNKNAFRW
+763 NNDNAFHW
-773 DKTDNLI
+773 NNTNNLI

>member
-171 KEYWNELF
+171 KECWNELF

-198 EYSQLKE
+198 EYSQLKV
-205 LLTKACPKSNQSR
+205 LLKEACPAKNQTR
-218 FIQKHCKEIALFVS
+218 FIQNHGKKIALFVS
-232 EWFKRKYCGR
+232 EWFKREYSGR
-242 DKDTD
+242 DTGG
-247 ADAFSVIGLNSDATA
+247 DAFSEIGLDSNKA
-262 QKIWNTDF
+262 QKIWETDF
-270 FEKYKD
+270 FKKYID
-276 EFIYKTGGEKETYRW
+276 EFVYKTGGESGTYRW

-312 KRLCRKIWKQFR
+312 KRLCRKIWEQFR

-361 RFVEDKIL
+361 RFVEDKTL

-453 EEVFS
+453 EEVLS

-480 DAVTRSYLCYGCSNK
+480 DVVTSSYLCYGCSNK

-559 TALLFNSSKYDLN
+559 TALLFNSSKYDLD

-749 FNPKVENIA
+749 FNSKVENIA
-758 TPKAN
+758 TPKATIP
-763 VRNNKNAFRW
+763 NNDNAFHW
-773 DKTDNLI
+773 NKTNNLI

-1095 RECKMTGGVRRQNN
+1095 RECKMTGRVRRKNN
-1109 FNNCYERYSAW
+1109 FEKCYEHYSAW

-1132 AINKNK
+1132 AINKDK

>member
-1 MDEQEKLL
+1 M
-9 QKNIAITTI
+9 
-18 SENKTTIDEYL
+18 
-29 VCVATYLLYDFEKCK
+29 
-44 DLKFEVYK
+44 
-52 EVKECLSGLFKN
+52 
-64 KNNRNRFK
+64 
-72 LYSKE
+72 SK
-77 SLSTALITEWLGG
+77 
-90 LTLDKKKSLIA
+90 
-101 KHKLIEKVNDDGSL
+101 
-115 RLSQKLVNA
+115 
-124 YSKVGNI
+124 
-131 APVQYGDGEYVL
+131 
-143 KSKKET
+143 
-149 KRSSINAESSGLNNA
+149 
-164 SEAENSL
+164 
-171 KEYWNELF
+171 
-179 SGNRSFKFPY
+179 
-189 LWENKMSNS
+189 S
-198 EYSQLKE
+198 EYSKLEE
-205 LLTKACPKSNQSR
+205 LLKNACPKSNQSR

-312 KRLCRKIWKQFR
+312 KRLCRKIWEQFR

-361 RFVEDKIL
+361 RFVEDKTL
-369 PIADEDRELSEFK
+369 PIADEDREFPEFK
-382 RFEESLKLGQ
+382 LFEESLELGE
-392 TAYKIFNTEWFISY
+392 TAYKMFNTEWIISY
-406 SPSKE
+406 SPSKK
-411 FPCMDRWME
+411 FPYMDRW
-420 LTLKGDLYFIRSQN
+420 LKLILKGDLYFTQN
-434 SWWSHLSEEYL
+434 HNNWWSHLSEEYL

-453 EEVFS
+453 EEVLS

-480 DAVTRSYLCYGCSNK
+480 DVVTSSYLCYGCSNK

-512 VKTSKNPN
+512 VKTSKKPN

-600 ISGDKGKKKSFYN
+600 ISGDKGKKKSFYS

-698 DDVPQGIMT
+698 DDLPQGIMT

-735 NITRNGPLD
+735 NITRNGHLEPK
-744 PRKIY
+744 KIY

-763 VRNNKNAFRW
+763 VRNNNKAFLW

-798 NKQEVIVNGC
+798 NKQEVIFNGC

-829 VSAKGVKVMCLGN
+829 VSAKGVKVMYLGN

-854 LDNDVEERPTEAIA
+854 LDNDEEERPTKAITG
-868 DVNCDFYFYF
+868 VNCDF
-878 YLWDNRIYAREDNNR
+878 YLWDNRIYARKDKNR

-967 FNDPELKNNPYGFF
+967 FNDDELRNNPYGFF

-1053 KGGNE
+1053 EGVNE

-1071 LDGNSERLFEKQLY
+1071 LDVNSERLFEKQLY
-1085 WNAASDDWRP
+1085 WDEASDDRRP
-1095 RECKMTGGVRRQNN
+1095 YKWKMTGGVRRQNN

>member
-131 APVQYGDGEYVL
+131 APVQYGDGEYVQ

-171 KEYWNELF
+171 KECWNELF

-198 EYSQLKE
+198 EYSQLKV
-205 LLTKACPKSNQSR
+205 LLKEACPAKNQTR
-218 FIQKHCKEIALFVS
+218 FIQNHGKKIALFVS
-232 EWFKRKYCGR
+232 EWFKREYSGR
-242 DKDTD
+242 DTGG
-247 ADAFSVIGLNSDATA
+247 DAFSEIGLDSNKA
-262 QKIWNTDF
+262 QKIWETDF
-270 FEKYKD
+270 FKKYID
-276 EFIYKTGGEKETYRW
+276 EFVYKTGGESGTYRW

-312 KRLCRKIWKQFR
+312 KRLCRKIWEQFR

-420 LTLKGDLYFIRSQN
+420 LTLKGDLYFTQN
-434 SWWSHLSEEYL
+434 HNNWWSHLSEEYL

-453 EEVFS
+453 EEVLS
-458 FSLCVRFNGDNSDL
+458 FFLCVRFNGDNSDL

-600 ISGDKGKKKSFYN
+600 ISGDKGKKKSFYS

-735 NITRNGPLD
+735 NITRNGHLEPK
-744 PRKIY
+744 KIY
-749 FNPKVENIA
+749 FNLKKVENIA

-798 NKQEVIVNGC
+798 NKQEVIFNGC
-808 KLDSDFKKIPYALRS
+808 KLDSDFNKIPYALRS

-854 LDNDVEERPTEAIA
+854 LDNDVKERPTEAIA

-893 FYVRNKELQKEFK
+893 FYVRNEELQKEFK
-906 FYFCSLH
+906 FYFCSLT
-913 DFKVEQIDVTFN
+913 DFSVEQIEVTFN
-925 SDGRMSLPD
+925 GDGRMSLPD

-958 KVEGGGEWT
+958 KVEGGGKWT
-967 FNDPELKNNPYGFF
+967 FNDDELRNNPYGFF

-1053 KGGNE
+1053 KGVNE

-1066 LFFAY
+1066 LFFAD
-1071 LDGNSERLFEKQLY
+1071 LDVNSERLFEKQLY
-1085 WNAASDDWRP
+1085 WDEASGDWRP
-1095 RECKMTGGVRRQNN
+1095 PKWKMTGGVRRQNN
-1109 FNNCYERYSAW
+1109 FDRCYERYSAW
-1120 QKEYDKTKAIIN
+1120 QKEYDKTEAIIN

>member
-143 KSKKET
+143 KFKKET
-149 KRSSINAESSGLNNA
+149 KRSSINAKSSGLNNA

-171 KEYWNELF
+171 KECWNELF

-198 EYSQLKE
+198 EYSQLKV
-205 LLTKACPKSNQSR
+205 LLKEACPAKNQAR
-218 FIQKHCKEIALFVS
+218 FIQNHGKKIALFVS
-232 EWFKRKYCGR
+232 EWFKREYSGR
-242 DKDTD
+242 DTGG
-247 ADAFSVIGLNSDATA
+247 DAFSEIGLDSNKA
-262 QKIWNTDF
+262 QKIWETDF
-270 FEKYKD
+270 FKKYID
-276 EFIYKTGGEKETYRW
+276 EFVYKTGGESGTYRW

-312 KRLCRKIWKQFR
+312 KRLCRKIWEQFR

-361 RFVEDKIL
+361 RFVEDKTL

-453 EEVFS
+453 EEVLS

-480 DAVTRSYLCYGCSNK
+480 DVVTSSYLCYGCSNK

-559 TALLFNSSKYDLN
+559 TALLFNSSKYDLD

-633 ENHKVEMVENDE
+633 GNHKVEMVENDE

-749 FNPKVENIA
+749 FNSKVENIA
-758 TPKAN
+758 TPKATIP
-763 VRNNKNAFRW
+763 NNNNAFHW
-773 DKTDNLI
+773 NKTNNLI

-798 NKQEVIVNGC
+798 NKQEVIFNGC

-854 LDNDVEERPTEAIA
+854 LDNDVEERPTEAITG
-868 DVNCDFYFYF
+868 VNCDF

-958 KVEGGGEWT
+958 KVEGGGKWT
-967 FNDPELKNNPYGFF
+967 FNDDELRNNPYGFF

-1071 LDGNSERLFEKQLY
+1071 LDVNSERLFEKQLY
-1085 WNAASDDWRP
+1085 WDEASDDWRP
-1095 RECKMTGGVRRQNN
+1095 YKWKMTGGVRRQNN

>member
-29 VCVATYLLYDFEKCK
+29 VCVATYLLYNFEKCK

-52 EVKECLSGLFKN
+52 EVKESLSGLFKN

-77 SLSTALITEWLGG
+77 SLSTALTTEWLGD

-115 RLSQKLVNA
+115 RLSRKLVNA
-124 YSKVGNI
+124 YSKIGNI

-171 KEYWNELF
+171 KECWNELF

-189 LWENKMSNS
+189 LWENKMSES
-198 EYSQLKE
+198 EYSKLKE
-205 LLTKACPKSNQSR
+205 LLKNACPKSNQQR

-232 EWFKRKYCGR
+232 EWFKRDYCGR
-242 DKDTD
+242 DRDTD
-247 ADAFSVIGLNSDATA
+247 ADAFSEIGLNSDTA
-262 QKIWNTDF
+262 KKIWDMDF

-276 EFIYKTGGEKETYRW
+276 EFVYKTGGEKETYRW

-300 FPIFYAKDNDTW
+300 FPIFYAGKKDTW
-312 KRLCRKIWKQFR
+312 RRLCRKIWEQFR

-361 RFVEDKIL
+361 RFVEDKTL
-369 PIADEDRELSEFK
+369 PIADEDRELQEFK

-420 LTLKGDLYFIRSQN
+420 LTLKGDLYFIRNQN

-453 EEVFS
+453 EEVLS

-480 DAVTRSYLCYGCSNK
+480 DVVTNSYLCYGCSNK

-505 IKSIEVV
+505 IKNIEVV
-512 VKTSKNPN
+512 VKTSKTSQ

-525 IIPLEKI
+525 IISLETI
-532 EIPDFIQLYKVDKGL
+532 EIPDYIQLYKVDKGL

-559 TALLFNSSKYDLN
+559 TALLFNNSKYDLYT
-572 PKVDNVASKRF
+572 KVDNVASKRF
-583 VGEDTVYSWVDI
+583 VGEDAVYSWVDI

-600 ISGDKGKKKSFYN
+600 IIDATQKRKSFYN
-613 RDNGMELLFKACPSI
+613 RDNGMELIFKSCPSI
-628 QYAEG
+628 QYIEG
-633 ENHKVEMVENDE
+633 ENHKVKMVKNDE
-645 KSTITLFGGKEWLK
+645 ESIITLFGGKEWLN
-659 VLWYTSKDDMKNGVK
+659 VLWYTSKNDMKNGVE
-674 STDVTDNATL
+674 SEDVTNDAELKFYTEGAWRCWDCDEN
-684 SYKDK
+684 
-689 NNNEWKEWS
+689 
-698 DDVPQGIMT
+698 VPQGEMR
-707 IKVGYGGRSEEEKV
+707 IKVVYKEREVEEEV

-735 NITRNGPLD
+735 NITRNGHLEPK
-744 PRKIY
+744 KIY
-749 FNPKVENIA
+749 FNPKVDNIA

-763 VRNNKNAFRW
+763 VKNNGNAFLW
-773 DKTDNLI
+773 NKTDNLI
-780 FKIGTNNRYVT
+780 FKIGTNSRYVT
-791 FEVFPPI
+791 IEVFPPL
-798 NKQEVIVNGC
+798 NKQEVIFNGC
-808 KLDSDFKKIPYALRS
+808 KLDDDFNKIPYGLRS
-823 DFIIKD
+823 DFIIKT
-829 VSAKGVKVMCLGN
+829 VSEKGVEVMCLGN
-842 KEFDVS
+842 KKFDVS
-848 KSLYMQ
+848 KSLYKK
-854 LDNDVEERPTEAIA
+854 LDNDVEERPTEAITG
-868 DVNCDFYFYF
+868 VNCDF
-878 YLWDNRIYAREDNNR
+878 YLWDNRIYARKDNNR
-893 FYVRNKELQKEFK
+893 FYVRDKEQQKEFK
-906 FYFCSLH
+906 FHFCSLP
-913 DFKVEQIDVTFN
+913 DFNVEQIKVTFN
-925 SDGRMSLPD
+925 NDGRMSLPD
-934 LNGKKGFVFQSLKN
+934 LNGKKGFVFQSLKD

-1001 KDDEKLIGLFFKC
+1001 KDDEKLTDLFFKC
-1014 ASDNGKENDIESFS
+1014 TSGNGTENNNETFS

-1048 WRDAC
+1048 WLDAY

-1071 LDGNSERLFEKQLY
+1071 LDGNSERLFKKQLY
-1085 WNAASDDWRP
+1085 WNAASDGWRP
-1095 RECKMTGGVRRQNN
+1095 SKWKMTGGVRRTNN
-1109 FNNCYERYSAW
+1109 FDRCYERYSAW
-1120 QKEYDKTKAIIN
+1120 QKEYDKTEAIIN
-1132 AINKNK
+1132 AIKNK
-1138 Q
+1138 LYEI

>member
-171 KEYWNELF
+171 KECWNELF

-198 EYSQLKE
+198 EYSQLKV
-205 LLTKACPKSNQSR
+205 LLKEACPAKNQTR
-218 FIQKHCKEIALFVS
+218 FIQNHGKKIALFVS
-232 EWFKRKYCGR
+232 EWFKREYSGR
-242 DKDTD
+242 DTGG
-247 ADAFSVIGLNSDATA
+247 DAFSEIGLDSNKA
-262 QKIWNTDF
+262 QKIWETDF
-270 FEKYKD
+270 FKKYID
-276 EFIYKTGGEKETYRW
+276 EFVYKTGGESGTYRW

-312 KRLCRKIWKQFR
+312 KRLCRKIWEQFR

-453 EEVFS
+453 EEVLS
-458 FSLCVRFNGDNSDL
+458 FFLCVRFNGDNSDL

-480 DAVTRSYLCYGCSNK
+480 DTVTRSYLCYGCSNK

-559 TALLFNSSKYDLN
+559 TALLFNSSKYDLD

-583 VGEDTVYSWVDI
+583 VGEDTVYSWADI

-735 NITRNGPLD
+735 NITRNGHLEPK
-744 PRKIY
+744 KIY
-749 FNPKVENIA
+749 FNLKKVENIA

-798 NKQEVIVNGC
+798 NKQEVIFNGC
-808 KLDSDFKKIPYALRS
+808 KLDSDFNKIPYALRS

-868 DVNCDFYFYF
+868 DVNCDFYFY
-878 YLWDNRIYAREDNNR
+878 LWDNRIYAREDNNR
-893 FYVRNKELQKEFK
+893 FYVRNEELQKEFK
-906 FYFCSLH
+906 FYFCSLT
-913 DFKVEQIDVTFN
+913 DFSVEQIEVTFN

-934 LNGKKGFVFQSLKN
+934 LNGKKGFVFQSLKD

-958 KVEGGGEWT
+958 KVEGGGKWT

-987 HITFRLFDPLYETL
+987 HITFRLFDPLYEAL

-1053 KGGNE
+1053 EGVNE

-1071 LDGNSERLFEKQLY
+1071 LDVNSERLFENQLY
-1085 WNAASDDWRP
+1085 WDEASDEWRP
-1095 RECKMTGGVRRQNN
+1095 YKWKMTGGVRRQNN
-1109 FNNCYERYSAW
+1109 FNNCYKRYSAW

-1132 AINKNK
+1132 AINTNK

>member
-29 VCVATYLLYDFEKCK
+29 VCVATYLLYDFEKCE

-171 KEYWNELF
+171 KECWNELF

-198 EYSQLKE
+198 EYSQLKV
-205 LLTKACPKSNQSR
+205 LLKEACPAKNQTR
-218 FIQKHCKEIALFVS
+218 FIQNHGKKIALFVS
-232 EWFKRKYCGR
+232 EWFKREYSGR
-242 DKDTD
+242 DTGG
-247 ADAFSVIGLNSDATA
+247 DAFSEIGLDSNKA
-262 QKIWNTDF
+262 QKIWETDF
-270 FEKYKD
+270 FKKYID
-276 EFIYKTGGEKETYRW
+276 EFVYKTGGESGTYRW

-312 KRLCRKIWKQFR
+312 KRLCRKIWEQFR

-361 RFVEDKIL
+361 RFVEDKTL

-453 EEVFS
+453 EEVLS

-480 DAVTRSYLCYGCSNK
+480 DVVTSSYLCYGCSNK

-559 TALLFNSSKYDLN
+559 TALLFNSSKYDLD

-749 FNPKVENIA
+749 FNSKVENIA
-758 TPKAN
+758 TPKATIP
-763 VRNNKNAFRW
+763 NNDNAFHW
-773 DKTDNLI
+773 NNTNNLI

-1132 AINKNK
+1132 AINKDK

>member
-143 KSKKET
+143 KFKKET
-149 KRSSINAESSGLNNA
+149 KRSSINAKSSGLNNA

-171 KEYWNELF
+171 KECWNELF

-198 EYSQLKE
+198 EYSQLKV
-205 LLTKACPKSNQSR
+205 LLKEACPAKNQAR
-218 FIQKHCKEIALFVS
+218 FIQNYGKKIALFVS
-232 EWFKRKYCGR
+232 EWFKREYSGR
-242 DKDTD
+242 DTGG
-247 ADAFSVIGLNSDATA
+247 DAFSEIGLDSNKA
-262 QKIWNTDF
+262 QKIWETDF
-270 FEKYKD
+270 FKKYID
-276 EFIYKTGGEKETYRW
+276 EFVYKTGGESGTYRW

-312 KRLCRKIWKQFR
+312 KRLCRKIWEQFR

-361 RFVEDKIL
+361 RFVEDKTL

-453 EEVFS
+453 EEVLS

-480 DAVTRSYLCYGCSNK
+480 DVVTSSYLCYGCSNK

-559 TALLFNSSKYDLN
+559 TALLFNSSKYDLD

-749 FNPKVENIA
+749 FNSKVENIA
-758 TPKAN
+758 TPKATIP
-763 VRNNKNAFRW
+763 NNNNAFHW
-773 DKTDNLI
+773 NKTNNLI

-798 NKQEVIVNGC
+798 NKQEVIFNGC

-854 LDNDVEERPTEAIA
+854 LDNDVEERPTEAITG
-868 DVNCDFYFYF
+868 VNCDF

-958 KVEGGGEWT
+958 KVEGGGKWT
-967 FNDPELKNNPYGFF
+967 FNDDELRNNPYGFF

-1058 QEKKKLVE
+1058 QEKKELVE

-1071 LDGNSERLFEKQLY
+1071 LDVNSERLFEKQLY
-1085 WNAASDDWRP
+1085 WNAASDWRP
-1095 RECKMTGGVRRQNN
+1095 RKCKMTGRVRRKNN
-1109 FNNCYERYSAW
+1109 FEKCYEHYSAW
-1120 QKEYDKTKAIIN
+1120 QKEYDKTEAIIN

>member
-29 VCVATYLLYDFEKCK
+29 VCVATYLLYDFEKCE

-171 KEYWNELF
+171 KECWNELF

-198 EYSQLKE
+198 EYSQLKV
-205 LLTKACPKSNQSR
+205 LLKEACPAKNQTR
-218 FIQKHCKEIALFVS
+218 FIQNHGKKIALFVS
-232 EWFKRKYCGR
+232 EWFKREYSGR
-242 DKDTD
+242 DTGG
-247 ADAFSVIGLNSDATA
+247 DAFSEIGLDSNKA
-262 QKIWNTDF
+262 QKIWETDF
-270 FEKYKD
+270 FKKYID
-276 EFIYKTGGEKETYRW
+276 EFVYKTGGESGTYRW

-312 KRLCRKIWKQFR
+312 KRLCRKIWEQFR

-361 RFVEDKIL
+361 RFVEDKTL

-453 EEVFS
+453 EEVLS

-480 DAVTRSYLCYGCSNK
+480 DVVTSSYLCYGCSNK

-559 TALLFNSSKYDLN
+559 TALLFNSSKYDLD

-744 PRKIY
+744 PKKIY

-763 VRNNKNAFRW
+763 VRNINKAFLW

-798 NKQEVIVNGC
+798 NKQEVIFNGC

-829 VSAKGVKVMCLGN
+829 VSAKGVKVMYLGN

-854 LDNDVEERPTEAIA
+854 LDNDEEERPTKAITG
-868 DVNCDFYFYF
+868 VNCDF
-878 YLWDNRIYAREDNNR
+878 YLWDNRIYARKDKNR

-906 FYFCSLH
+906 FYFCSLT
-913 DFKVEQIDVTFN
+913 DFSVEQIEVTFN

-934 LNGKKGFVFQSLKN
+934 LNGKKGFVFQSLKD

-958 KVEGGGEWT
+958 KVEGGGKWT
-967 FNDPELKNNPYGFF
+967 FNDDELKNNPYGFF

-1053 KGGNE
+1053 EGVNE

-1071 LDGNSERLFEKQLY
+1071 LDVNSERLFENQLY
-1085 WNAASDDWRP
+1085 WDEASDEWRP
-1095 RECKMTGGVRRQNN
+1095 YKWKMTGGVRRQNN
-1109 FNNCYERYSAW
+1109 FNNCYKRYSAW

-1132 AINKNK
+1132 AITKINNKRYEI
-1138 Q
+1138 